1 MAKKVFDKNEQKN
14 RQPKGFNG
22 SSKKS
27 GSGKQAKSKSGDDSV
42 GAKVRGF
49 WQRLF
54 K

>member
-1 MAKKVFDKNEQKN
+1 MTKKVFDKEVQKN
-14 RQPKGFNG
+14 RQAKGFSG
-22 SSKKS
+22 SGKK
-27 GSGKQAKSKSGDDSV
+27 SGKQAKPKAGDESV